1 MELRME
7 ISDLRQQFRQHCV
20 KSGNSTVQLQH
31 RYAMF
36 DLHDICSK
44 KCTAWQSPRKDF
56 ILQNKPKISSFA
68 GKKDSDNFGRFSF
81 QTLCISSSYALFLNA
96 CFLCNLGRFD
106 LWEKLLVLSL
116 GNFSPYSNCLFAT
129 RVHEESLKYKNIEIL
144 SMRYRY
150 VISLTLMKRL
160 PGIMIMI
167 FWTLQL
173 QTKQD

>member
-1 MELRME
+1 MYIIKL
-7 ISDLRQQFRQHCV
+7 
-20 KSGNSTVQLQH
+20 
-31 RYAMF
+31 
-36 DLHDICSK
+36 
-44 KCTAWQSPRKDF
+44 CT
-56 ILQNKPKISSFA
+56 
-68 GKKDSDNFGRFSF
+68 
-81 QTLCISSSYALFLNA
+81 FLNA

-106 LWEKLLVLSL
+106 LWEKLLVLSS

-150 VISLTLMKRL
+150 VISLTLMKTL

-173 QTKQD
+173 QTKQDWMWFMYPTLIQRTGLNDWSFWFWCDIKWLQNWCHFVFAEMLSENNWMELNSGNISVYWSKVEHLGNCN